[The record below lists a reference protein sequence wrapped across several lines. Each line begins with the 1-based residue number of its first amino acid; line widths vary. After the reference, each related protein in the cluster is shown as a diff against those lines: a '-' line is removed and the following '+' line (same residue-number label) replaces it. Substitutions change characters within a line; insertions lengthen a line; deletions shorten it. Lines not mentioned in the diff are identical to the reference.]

1 MFYFQMTLV
10 VVEGED
16 TVVVAVAAMVKEMMA
31 GDAETEMV
39 EMDTVGVMIMT
50 GVWSFYSSWF
60 FNAF

>member
-50 GVWSFYSSWF
+50 GV
-60 FNAF
+60 